1 MKTAE
6 EIKQR
11 IEEELAILKD
21 ELVEDRAENTE
32 PVIIAMGEAQVGI
45 LEKILVEL

>member
-21 ELVEDRAENTE
+21 ELVEDRAENAE